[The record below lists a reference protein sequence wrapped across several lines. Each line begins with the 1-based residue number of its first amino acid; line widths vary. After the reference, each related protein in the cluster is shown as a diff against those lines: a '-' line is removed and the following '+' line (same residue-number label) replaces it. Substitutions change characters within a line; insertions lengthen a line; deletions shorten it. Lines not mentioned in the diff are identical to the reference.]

1 MPSKYWGDYVREM
14 RQVADEGGAGG
25 QGSGGDETVRPSGII
40 LHEESKVSGGGG
52 KDSLS
57 SPLL

>member
-1 MPSKYWGDYVREM
+1 MPRKYWGDYVREM
-14 RQVADEGGAGG
+14 RQVVDEGGTGG
-25 QGSGGDETVRPSGII
+25 QGSGGDEAVRPSSII
-40 LHEESKVSGGGG
+40 LQEESKMSRGGV